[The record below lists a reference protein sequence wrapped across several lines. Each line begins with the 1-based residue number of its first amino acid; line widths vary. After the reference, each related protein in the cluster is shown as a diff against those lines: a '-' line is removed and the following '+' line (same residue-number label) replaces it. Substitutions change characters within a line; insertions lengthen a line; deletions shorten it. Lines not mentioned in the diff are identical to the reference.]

1 MGRETTLW
9 RASVGCLL
17 FMFVLCDALEFLS
30 QRRASQFLTRE
41 RRANYMLEESKKGNL
56 ERECI
61 EEVCDREEARE
72 IFENDPE
79 TEYFIPRYVG
89 CLGLYRVGVPSSHP
103 GSVEAPSDLRMC
115 VTEISDQCSP
125 LPCNKEGYD
134 KCVDG
139 KASYH
144 CVCKPGW
151 MGENCDEDVNECEDP
166 DFLAGCNQKCFN
178 FPGSFRCLCDDG
190 YILLPDK
197 ITCKDINECILYPS
211 ICGPAQCVNVPGIY
225 ECKCPEGFKYNYS
238 SKSCIDIDE
247 CTEHVCEGLCVNTVG
262 SFSCYCDGRAGLV
275 LSADKKSCKK
285 ITRCFN
291 LNDYKSAEMLYL
303 GEQFV
308 GSPVL
313 YLRFRL
319 PENTKFAAEFDFR
332 TFDPEGVILYAESSK
347 NSWFMLGLRNGQIE
361 VQFKN
366 EHVTKV
372 TSGGKAVND
381 GEWHI
386 ISLEELER
394 SITVKI
400 SKEAVMNINS
410 PQSLFPS
417 VSGILETK
425 FYIAGLPSKSDSLI
439 RPINP
444 RLDGCIRAWNF
455 MDQGASGV
463 REVIQEKGSKH
474 CFVEVERGSYFPGS
488 GLAQFDIDYSS
499 SMNTKNWTLNLSLNI
514 RPSSSTG
521 VLFSLVSNNTVPLSV
536 AVMST
541 SPDDEDISLF
551 IEDVLVAS
559 VRPSMLCFRSRLA
572 LEVELS
578 SWGVRASLNS
588 SVSEHYA
595 EQAVLQKQLSVL
607 SAALQGRVDTYV
619 GGVQGVPLSATPVT
633 AFYNGCMEIVVN
645 NRQLDFDEAI
655 SKHSG
660 ITSHS
665 CPPV

>member
-1 MGRETTLW
+1 MGREKTQW

-319 PENTKFAAEFDFR
+319 PENTNCLIITLFAAKKHTSLQTGQFH
-332 TFDPEGVILYAESSK
+332 VA
-347 NSWFMLGLRNGQIE
+347 LR
-361 VQFKN
+361 
-366 EHVTKV
+366 
-372 TSGGKAVND
+372 
-381 GEWHI
+381 

-499 SMNTKNWTLNLSLNI
+499 SMNMKNWTLNLSLNI

-541 SPDDEDISLF
+541 SPDDEDISVF